1 MSTEVKQE
9 GDFKIKSKPKNL
21 GKNKDAKD
29 GIKKVTIAE
38 PKDEIKKEEV
48 TKVVI
53 PTEDKKEDDA
63 IQIGETNA
71 SDVTV
76 EEQKDG
82 GSSEEVVEE
91 VREPVQDEKP
101 ILQEI
106 TDEEVKEVRQEV
118 KEAKRD
124 AEITGKPLPENIE
137 KLVSFMEETGG
148 SVEDYVRLNADYS
161 NVDNNTLL
169 REYYKQTKPHLNSEE
184 VNFLMEDSFSF
195 DEELDEERDIR
206 KKKLAMKEEVAKA
219 KNFLE
224 SSKSKYYD
232 EIKLRPGVTQ
242 EQKKAMDFFDRYT
255 KEQETATERH
265 NDFKQRTNE
274 LFKSDFKGFDF
285 KVGEKKFRYGV
296 QNPEK
301 LADKQSNITN
311 LVGKFFDSEGKIQDS
326 KGYHKAIYAA
336 ENADTIANHF
346 YEQGKADAIREVV
359 DGSKNPSTSPRQA
372 AQTDGFKDGIKVKV
386 LGDKVNDSSKL
397 SIKKIKI

>member
-106 TDEEVKEVRQEV
+106 TDEEVAEEVKEVKQEV

-219 KNFLE
+219 KTF
-224 SSKSKYYD
+224 
-232 EIKLRPGVTQ
+232 
-242 EQKKAMDFFDRYT
+242 
-255 KEQETATERH
+255 
-265 NDFKQRTNE
+265 
-274 LFKSDFKGFDF
+274 
-285 KVGEKKFRYGV
+285 
-296 QNPEK
+296 
-301 LADKQSNITN
+301 
-311 LVGKFFDSEGKIQDS
+311 
-326 KGYHKAIYAA
+326 
-336 ENADTIANHF
+336 
-346 YEQGKADAIREVV
+346 
-359 DGSKNPSTSPRQA
+359 
-372 AQTDGFKDGIKVKV
+372 
-386 LGDKVNDSSKL
+386 
-397 SIKKIKI
+397 